1 LKLGVPT
8 ESAEGERRVALIPD
22 AVRSLTGKELEVAVE
37 SGAGEGAG
45 HPDAEYSEAG
55 ASVGSAEDAW
65 AADVVVKVAPPT
77 SEEIARLRRGQVLIG
92 HLAPLTS
99 PDTNRALADA
109 GVTSFAMEAIPRIT
123 RAQAMDALSS
133 QANVAGYAA
142 ALLAAREA
150 GRFFPMMTTA
160 AGTVAPARVLVL
172 GAGVA
177 GLQAIATAK
186 RLGAVV
192 SGFDI
197 RRAAWEQ
204 IASLG
209 GRPLELDFIPDAE
222 AEGGYA
228 RPLTEEENEK
238 VREAL
243 TENAARQDVIITT
256 ALIPGRPAPLLI
268 TADAVRG
275 MSPGSVIV
283 DLAAEAGGNCELTE
297 AGRTVVENGVKVIG
311 PLNLPSE
318 MATHASQLYAKNVEN
333 LLDLLV
339 DDAGNLKLD
348 FEDEIVAG
356 ACITHEGEI
365 VNERAREAAGVG
377 G

>member
-1 LKLGVPT
+1 LRIGVPKET
-8 ESAEGERRVALIPD
+8 AEGERRVALIPD
-22 AVRSLTGKELEVAVE
+22 VVKSLRKTDPDSDSGSKLDIVIE
-37 SGAGEGAG
+37 SGAGAEAG
-45 HPDAEYSEAG
+45 HTDEQYTEAEAEVGDAG
-55 ASVGSAEDAW
+55 AAW
-65 AADVVVKVAPPT
+65 GADVVLHVAVPS
-77 SEEIARLRRGQVLIG
+77 SEEIGKLRQGQVFIS

-99 PDTNRALADA
+99 PDTTKALKSA
-109 GVTSFAMEAIPRIT
+109 GVTSFAMESIPRIT

-160 AGTVAPARVLVL
+160 AGTVAPAKVLVL

-186 RLGAVV
+186 RLGAIV

-222 AEGGYA
+222 DEGGYA

-243 TENAARQDVIITT
+243 AEN
-256 ALIPGRPAPLLI
+256 
-268 TADAVRG
+268 
-275 MSPGSVIV
+275 
-283 DLAAEAGGNCELTE
+283 
-297 AGRTVVENGVKVIG
+297 VK
-311 PLNLPSE
+311 
-318 MATHASQLYAKNVEN
+318 
-333 LLDLLV
+333 
-339 DDAGNLKLD
+339 
-348 FEDEIVAG
+348 
-356 ACITHEGEI
+356 
-365 VNERAREAAGVG
+365 
-377 G
+377 